1 MSSLRSLQAWLQRL
15 SNGVN
20 RLAIVFC
27 VGCVLAMLGISFTGF
42 LYTLFTGGALSWTYS
57 LARLFLPWIG
67 LISSTIAL
75 HSGEHVAMTLLVK
88 LLPRP
93 LVVLAAGATL
103 AVIGA
108 LAVLMMFYGWDFF
121 SNARQSYMVSDSI
134 QISYKWT
141 TFAVPLTGAII
152 ALHLV
157 HGFALLEHFIDSD
170 AVIEQAIHSNDN
182 GTGSNAEQAVDSR
195 VESSDPSSPQG
206 DAVAREPRS

>member
-108 LAVLMMFYGWDFF
+108 LALVGRAERHALLAAPVVVPPHPTVPMPVPSAATSLRRRPPRVGG
-121 SNARQSYMVSDSI
+121 SPPSI
-134 QISYKWT
+134 HERVRCG
-141 TFAVPLTGAII
+141 VPLRHGPGLELAP
-152 ALHLV
+152 LV
-157 HGFALLEHFIDSD
+157 LGRC
-170 AVIEQAIHSNDN
+170 
-182 GTGSNAEQAVDSR
+182 GGCGSSCCSR
-195 VESSDPSSPQG
+195 SLR
-206 DAVAREPRS
+206 ARGG

>member
-1 MSSLRSLQAWLQRL
+1 
-15 SNGVN
+15 
-20 RLAIVFC
+20 
-27 VGCVLAMLGISFTGF
+27 MLGISFTGF

-182 GTGSNAEQAVDSR
+182 GAGSNVEQAVDSR
-195 VESSDPSSPQG
+195 VASADPSSPQG